1 MAEHFDNIPKELTN
15 LDQWV
20 CAWKTSKLP
29 MKAYKKEAASS
40 IDPTTWSTFETAKEA
55 VKNGTYDYVG
65 FVFNDNNI
73 IGIDIDDGFDST
85 GFLSDLSIDIM
96 KACKSFT
103 EKSRSGRGIHIY
115 IKGTLPFK
123 GKNNRQGVEIYQ
135 SSRFFIVTGKVLVY
149 REIIKN
155 QAAIDYIV
163 EKYFP
168 EIERVRED
176 GTVEKTPAFYSPV
189 FERPTNGK
197 ITLKPSYPKIA
208 QGLRNQSL
216 TSLAGQLH
224 SRGYSKDQI
233 YKELLR
239 CNQEACTP
247 PLPTREIQT
256 IVNSVTKYQR

>member
-1 MAEHFDNIPKELTN
+1 
-15 LDQWV
+15 
-20 CAWKTSKLP
+20 
-29 MKAYKKEAASS
+29 MKAYEKKAASS
-40 IDPTTWSTFETAKEA
+40 IDSTTWSDFEIAKAA
-55 VKNGTYDYVG
+55 VENGTYDYVG
-65 FVFNDNNI
+65 FVFNDNGI
-73 IGIDIDDGFDST
+73 VGIDVDDGFDST
-85 GFLSDLSIDIM
+85 GFLSDLSIDLM

-115 IKGTLPFK
+115 VKGKLPFN

-135 SSRFFIVTGKVLVY
+135 QGRFFITTGRMLVY
-149 REIIKN
+149 KDLIEN

-168 EIERVRED
+168 EIDRVRED
-176 GTVEKTPAFYSPV
+176 GTVEKAPAFYTPV
-189 FERPTNGK
+189 FEKPANGK
-197 ITLKPSYPKIA
+197 ISLKPTYPKIA

-224 SRGYSKDQI
+224 SRGYTKQQI
-233 YKELLR
+233 YYELLR

-247 PLPTREIQT
+247 PLPAREIQT